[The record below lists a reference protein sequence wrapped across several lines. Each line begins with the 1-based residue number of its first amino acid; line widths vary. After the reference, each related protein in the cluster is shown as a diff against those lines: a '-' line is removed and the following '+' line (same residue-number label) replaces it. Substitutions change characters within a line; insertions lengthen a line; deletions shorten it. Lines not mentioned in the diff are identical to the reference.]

1 MKIAVCIKSVPDPDY
16 YDQIII
22 DPETKVLHRDGI
34 PTIINVADKHAI
46 EEALRIKERV
56 GGEITTISMGPP
68 MARQQMLESLAMG
81 ADRAFLVSDRKV
93 GGADTLATSYTLSK
107 AIDKTG
113 PYDLILMGNESA
125 DGATAH
131 VPSQLGEWLGM
142 SHSANVV
149 EMSEEMEG
157 EEAKSFVVTRK
168 LDEGFAKY
176 RLKAPAVIGVS
187 QRINKVRLTNA
198 IAILKA
204 KKKPL
209 EILSAD
215 DLGDIDEKYLG
226 LKGSPSQNGE
236 LHTVEAGKD
245 CLMIEAENEAEAAQK
260 VFEII
265 APVLGLKGGK

>member
-16 YDQIII
+16 YDQIMI
-22 DPETKVLHRDGI
+22 DPETKVLVRQGI
-34 PTIINVADKHAI
+34 PAIINPSDKHAI
-46 EEALRIKERV
+46 EEALRIKERT

-93 GGADTLATSYTLSK
+93 GGSDTLATSYTLSK
-107 AIDKTG
+107 TIEKTG
-113 PYDLILMGNESA
+113 PYDLVLLGNESA

-131 VPSQLGEWLGM
+131 VPSQLGEWLEM
-142 SHSANVV
+142 SHAANVV
-149 EMSEEMEG
+149 EIQEEEN
-157 EEAKSFVVTRK
+157 AFVVTKK
-168 LDEGFAKY
+168 LDGGFAKY
-176 RLKAPAVIGVS
+176 RLTRPAVVAVS

-215 DLGDIDEKYLG
+215 DLGELDDRYVG

-236 LHTVEAGKD
+236 LHAVEAGKD
-245 CLMIEAENEAEAAQK
+245 CVMIEAEDEKEAAQK
-260 VFEII
+260 VYDII
-265 APVLGLKGGK
+265 APVLGLKGGR